1 MKRRFGMWMTIVCIL
16 VVGVSVTK
24 TTREF
29 VSSNGVEAAAITSV
43 MDATVPLMSGTTEKM
58 EETVPE
64 AAVPEA
70 GAGAAAASFSLTSSD
85 AAAYD
90 PWAAAEASEDLSAE
104 AEYGMEDAG
113 EDTSS
118 MSRAIPEAAAEKAVE
133 ETVKS
138 PLDPVVETD
147 GLYLDVIEEEFVYY
161 ADDFRERFETAETTA
176 KGFRDNALFDNS
188 NAAQTAAEQEY
199 VLWDYELNLIYSTIR
214 ERMSQKEADELKALE
229 LEWMKD
235 RDMYAN
241 KAVAGNSG
249 VTAKSPDYL
258 KKMTERTRERCY
270 WLLEQY
276 ETVLNRKVSLR
287 ND

>member
-64 AAVPEA
+64 AAVP
-70 GAGAAAASFSLTSSD
+70 
-85 AAAYD
+85 
-90 PWAAAEASEDLSAE
+90 EASEDLSAE